1 MKSLFSRHAL
11 RVCAALLLV
20 VAGLLHA
27 ATSTAAEAAAAAA
40 FERGPHNG
48 RLLVDGDFMLELAIF
63 EDGVPP
69 EYHAWASS
77 SGQALDPREF
87 TLDITLTRLGGQ
99 QDRFDFAI
107 VEDYLRSLQVVGEPH
122 SFDVAIVA
130 RHGGREYRWDYPSY
144 EGRVEMPAV
153 VAAASGVT
161 TAIAGPATIR
171 ELLRLQGQVS
181 ADPERVAEVSARF
194 PGLIRRVTASI
205 GSVVR
210 AGEVLAT
217 VEANESLRTYD
228 VLAPQD
234 GVVIARHANPG
245 EFAGAAPLFTVV
257 DYSRLLLN
265 LTVFPQQAQR
275 VRLQQ
280 EVSVQQQGAPV
291 NAVISV
297 LTPAPDSATWSA
309 HAELDNSS
317 AQWTPGTWVAADVTV
332 AEAAVPLAVDNR
344 ALQGFRDWQVVFI
357 KIGDSYEIRPLE
369 LGRTDGRYTEVLG
382 GLEPDDEYVVGNS
395 YLFKADLEKSGASH
409 DH

>member
-1 MKSLFSRHAL
+1 MKSFFSRPAL
-11 RVCAALLLV
+11 PVYAVLLA

-27 ATSTAAEAAAAAA
+27 ATSAAAEALAAAA

-48 RLLVDGDFMLELAIF
+48 RLLVDGDFVLELAIF

-69 EYHAWASS
+69 EYRAWASS
-77 SGQALDPREF
+77 SGRALASDEF

-99 QDRFDFAI
+99 QDRFDFEI
-107 VEDYLRSLQVVGEPH
+107 VGDYLRSLQMVGEPH
-122 SFDVAIVA
+122 SFDVSIVA
-130 RHGGREYRWDYPSY
+130 RHAGREHRWDYPSY
-144 EGRVEMPAV
+144 EGRVEMPAA

-171 ELLRLQGQVS
+171 ELLRLQGQVT

-194 PGLIRRVTASI
+194 PGLIRRVHASI

-217 VEANESLRTYD
+217 VEANESLRPYD

-245 EFAGAAPLFTVV
+245 EFAGAEPLFTVV

-280 EVSVQQQGAPV
+280 EVSVQQQGTPV

-309 HAELDNSS
+309 HAEIDNSS
-317 AQWTPGTWVAADVTV
+317 AQWTPGTWVAADVAV
-332 AEAAVPLAVDNR
+332 AEATVPLAVDNR

-369 LGRTDGRYTEVLG
+369 LGRSDGRQTEVLG
-382 GLEPDDEYVVGNS
+382 GLQPGDEYVVGNS

>member
-1 MKSLFSRHAL
+1 MKCFLSRL
-11 RVCAALLLV
+11 VLPGGAALLLA

-27 ATSTAAEAAAAAA
+27 ATTVAAEAAAASA

-77 SGQALDPREF
+77 RGQALAPGEF

-99 QDRFDFAI
+99 QDHFDFEI

-130 RHGGREYRWDYPSY
+130 RHGGREHRWDYPSY
-144 EGRVEMPAV
+144 EGRVEMPAA
-153 VAAASGVT
+153 VAAASEVT
-161 TAIAGPATIR
+161 SAIAGPATIR
-171 ELLRLQGQVS
+171 ELLRLQGQVT

-194 PGLIRRVTASI
+194 PGLIRRVNASI

-217 VEANESLRTYD
+217 VEANESLRPYD

-245 EFAGAAPLFTVV
+245 EFAGAESLFTVV

-275 VRLQQ
+275 VRLLQ
-280 EVSVQQQGAPV
+280 EVSVHQQDTPV

-317 AQWTPGTWVAADVTV
+317 AQWTPGTWVAADVAV

-357 KIGDSYEIRPLE
+357 RIGDIYEIRPLE
-369 LGRTDGRYTEVLG
+369 LGRSDGRFTEVLG
-382 GLEPDDEYVVGNS
+382 GLEPGDEYVVGNS